1 MEKYYGMLPVDIGE
15 VNVFPTEM
23 MFYQYL
29 PIKMAGDLTT
39 TIEQRLKFI
48 EPILNV
54 VMWDFSDIKG
64 LIRYRWNYMYL
75 TIKYMYQIGGCSF
88 NRSGWH
94 SDGFMTDD
102 INYIWYDSA
111 PTIFN
116 TSKFNLTQDDILSM
130 KEMDEQ
136 ALPENDVVF
145 PEKHLLRLD
154 QFNIHKVNTDYSG
167 MRLFVKVSFSKEKY
181 DLEGNSHNYLMDYDW
196 QMRPRSIERNVP
208 QNIKE

>member
-1 MEKYYGMLPVDIGE
+1 MEQYYGMLPVDIGE
-15 VNVFPTEM
+15 VNVSPTEM
-23 MFYQYL
+23 MFYQYM
-29 PIKMAGDLTT
+29 PIKMKDLLMFKTEPRHEFLRPMLNRISSDFRTT
-39 TIEQRLKFI
+39 FGVNKYVESY
-48 EPILNV
+48 V
-54 VMWDFSDIKG
+54 
-64 LIRYRWNYMYL
+64 YL
-75 TIKYMYQIGGCSF
+75 TVKYMYQIGGCSF

-154 QFNIHKVNTDYSG
+154 QFNIHRVNTDHSG

-208 QNIKE
+208 QNIKL